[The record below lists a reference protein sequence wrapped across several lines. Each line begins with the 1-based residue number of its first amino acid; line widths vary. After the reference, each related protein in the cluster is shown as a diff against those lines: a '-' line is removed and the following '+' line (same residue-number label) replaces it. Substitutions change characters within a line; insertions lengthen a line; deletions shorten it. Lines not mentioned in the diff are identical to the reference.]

1 MIGGI
6 LMITSYLEDRIV
18 FLEIE
23 GVFSADELY
32 SETSKWFDTRK
43 DDYAGYLVDV
53 NKMTKHPALEQ
64 RKAEA
69 YAKKVNSNK
78 PRAIVGKDEA
88 IARLI
93 NIYMRFTKAEGVKYF
108 SNHEDAK
115 TWLLS
120 QA

>member
-1 MIGGI
+1 
-6 LMITSYLEDRIV
+6 V
-18 FLEIE
+18 
-23 GVFSADELY
+23 
-32 SETSKWFDTRK
+32 
-43 DDYAGYLVDV
+43 GYVVDL

-69 YAKKVNSNK
+69 YAKKLNSKK
-78 PRAIVGKDEA
+78 PRAIVGKDDA

-108 SNHEDAK
+108 TNHLDAK
-115 TWLLS
+115 EWVLH

>member
-1 MIGGI
+1 MISSH
-6 LMITSYLEDRIV
+6 LVDNIV
-18 FLEIE
+18 FIEVE

-32 SETSKWFDTRK
+32 AETSKWFETRSNE
-43 DDYAGYLVDV
+43 YIGYLVDV
-53 NKMTKHPALEQ
+53 NKMTKHPAMEQ

-69 YAKKVNSNK
+69 YAKKINSNK

-88 IARLI
+88 MARLI

-108 SNHEDAK
+108 ANHNDAK
-115 TWLLS
+115 KWILS